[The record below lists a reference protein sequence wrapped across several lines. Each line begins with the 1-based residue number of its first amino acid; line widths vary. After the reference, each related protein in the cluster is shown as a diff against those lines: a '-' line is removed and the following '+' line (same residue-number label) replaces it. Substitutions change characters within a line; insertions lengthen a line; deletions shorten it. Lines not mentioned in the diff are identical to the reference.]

1 MLISEN
7 EVATLI
13 DRLRSLNVIAWEL
26 VGLVPA
32 KGNHSL
38 ITILEAV
45 INETDALV
53 DRFDQGIG
61 QA

>member
-1 MLISEN
+1 MKLSDN
-7 EVATLI
+7 EVSTLI

-32 KGNHSL
+32 KGNHAL
-38 ITILEAV
+38 LTILEAI

-53 DRFDQGIG
+53 ERFDREER
-61 QA
+61 

>member
-1 MLISEN
+1 MLISENEN

-38 ITILEAV
+38 ITILEAF
-45 INETDALV
+45 IP
-53 DRFDQGIG
+53 
-61 QA
+61 